1 MGGGG
6 GRGRGESPDKQY
18 LFQMHQYTV
27 QTLLVDPAALE
38 EESYSR
44 IPS

>member
-1 MGGGG
+1 MGGS
-6 GRGRGESPDKQY
+6 GRGELRDKQY
-18 LFQMHQYTV
+18 LFQMHQYTG

-38 EESYSR
+38 EESYST

>member
-1 MGGGG
+1 MGGG
-6 GRGRGESPDKQY
+6 GRGRGELLDKQY
-18 LFQMHQYTV
+18 LFQMHQYTA

-38 EESYSR
+38 EESYST